1 MSREPYSSIP
11 GWATVV
17 EVRDA
22 DPHAYNLPDAV
33 EVVFDFEPDEPGAR
47 QRYEFPEAGDAGQ
60 RLTVGSG
67 ANPPRRWA
75 AQMGLRPGSRHR
87 CVRRERRHGVSTPV
101 IFDFPDVDTTTEGG
115 AYQEGQT

>member
-1 MSREPYSSIP
+1 MNQRAYSDIP

-22 DPHAYNLPDAV
+22 DRHAYNLPDAV
-33 EVVFDFEPDEPGAR
+33 EVVFDFEPDEPGVR
-47 QRYEFPEAGDAGQ
+47 GRYQFPEVDDAGQ

-87 CVRRERRHGVSTPV
+87 CVRRELLRGVSTPV
-101 IFDFPDVDTTTEGG
+101 IFDFPEIDRTATGPAYREEG
-115 AYQEGQT
+115 T